1 MSVGRTDSVAPVK
14 FRITPH
20 STFKPPDDALE
31 LLWQR
36 LGASR
41 DEVSFAKV
49 GAEIKASVE
58 DDAPV
63 AMTRDERV
71 DISRRAVLGIVVDVC
86 DGAPELKSDWFAVAF
101 EG

>member
-1 MSVGRTDSVAPVK
+1 VR

-20 STFKPPDDALE
+20 STFKPPADALE
-31 LLWQR
+31 LLWMR
-36 LGASR
+36 LGPSR
-41 DEVSFAKV
+41 DEMSFAKV
-49 GAEIKASVE
+49 GAEIKVSLG

-71 DISRRAVLGIVVDVC
+71 DIGRRAVLAIVLDVC
-86 DGAPELKSDWFAVAF
+86 DGSPELKSDWFAVGF